1 MAGMKTQLLDMC
13 RRNARILGAI
23 TGVLIGQ
30 IMTSIF
36 HNRSANWLATFSGAL
51 YGVLML
57 WGIQRLWAWRKGRR
71 DMGEMK
77 IVAAIV
83 VAGICQIV
91 FLALL
96 ISRGLKPQGI
106 GIWIAPLIM
115 FGTAAIHIWKRLN
128 PTTA

>member
-51 YGVLML
+51 YGVLEHFSL
-57 WGIQRLWAWRKGRR
+57 RYS
-71 DMGEMK
+71 
-77 IVAAIV
+77 
-83 VAGICQIV
+83 
-91 FLALL
+91 F
-96 ISRGLKPQGI
+96 
-106 GIWIAPLIM
+106 
-115 FGTAAIHIWKRLN
+115 
-128 PTTA
+128 